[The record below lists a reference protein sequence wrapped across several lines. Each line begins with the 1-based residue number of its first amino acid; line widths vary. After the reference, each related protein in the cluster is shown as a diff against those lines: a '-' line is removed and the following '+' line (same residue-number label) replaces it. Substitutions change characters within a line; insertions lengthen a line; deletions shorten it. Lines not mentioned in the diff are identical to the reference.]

1 MAMVVKEQRQAEAME
16 RLRRNP
22 WITVDDWAVI
32 HGVNR
37 NTAFKEVAAGKVPGS
52 YRVGHQIRIPSAL
65 ERQRLG
71 LTENAQQAA

>member
-1 MAMVVKEQRQAEAME
+1 MTDKEQRQAQAMS
-16 RLRRNP
+16 RLMRNP
-22 WITVDDWAVI
+22 WVTVDDWAAI

-37 NTAFKEVAAGKVPGS
+37 NTAFKEVNDGKVPGS

-71 LTENAQQAA
+71 LAEPVQVAA